1 LKELLLIF
9 GKKVVSLA
17 QDLNQYTMLQLM
29 ETKTKRLYFVR
40 LIVVESETRLKQ
52 MLLDQFQHSYSLTI
66 KKKFKKSSVRMK
78 LSLELI

>member
-1 LKELLLIF
+1 LLIF

-17 QDLNQYTMLQLM
+17 QDLNQYTRLQLM